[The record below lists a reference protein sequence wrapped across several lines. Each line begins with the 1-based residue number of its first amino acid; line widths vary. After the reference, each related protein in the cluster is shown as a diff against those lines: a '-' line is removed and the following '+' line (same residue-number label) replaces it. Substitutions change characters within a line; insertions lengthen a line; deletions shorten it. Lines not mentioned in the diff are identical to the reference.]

1 VSVPLPRN
9 LIAAATAALAL
20 AAAGASVRAQ
30 APAEEVVA
38 LQVGDAVPV
47 GPAPVRNVICDD
59 PSVVRL
65 EDGPM
70 GPVLRGLTPG
80 KTRCS
85 LTDAAS
91 VRRHYRV
98 TVVAAPPG
106 APAPGPAGG

>member
-1 VSVPLPRN
+1 MPAGHFRSLLV
-9 LIAAATAALAL
+9 AACAAAALA
-20 AAAGASVRAQ
+20 ASEGVRAQ
-30 APAEEVVA
+30 DLAEKAVG
-38 LQVGDAVPV
+38 LQVGEAAPV

-65 EDGPM
+65 EDGPT
-70 GPVLRGLTPG
+70 GPVLKGLSPG

-91 VRRHYRV
+91 VRRFYRV

-106 APAPGPAGG
+106 SPAPAGGY